1 VEERSKTCTAI
12 RRAGTRLAVSDD
24 QEREMASGRR
34 VWVSVVAML
43 FIESP
48 LGAQVFAAV
57 CAF

>member
-1 VEERSKTCTAI
+1 
-12 RRAGTRLAVSDD
+12 
-24 QEREMASGRR
+24 MASGRR

-48 LGAQVFAAV
+48 LAAQVFAAV

>member
-1 VEERSKTCTAI
+1 
-12 RRAGTRLAVSDD
+12 
-24 QEREMASGRR
+24 MASGRR